1 MANLELL
8 SVRLDP
14 ETKRAI
20 EQLTVHHPY
29 WKRNAII
36 NQLLTT
42 LIRCADNQAI
52 WNMLSVTFAY
62 DKGYVVKF
70 QPDAEVLRQRSEKA
84 KSKSL

>member
-36 NQLLTT
+36 NQLLTA

-62 DKGYVVKF
+62 EKGYVVKF
-70 QPDAEVLRQRSEKA
+70 EPDAEVLRKRSKN
-84 KSKSL
+84 SKSE

>member
-8 SVRLDP
+8 SVRIDT

-42 LIRCADNQAI
+42 LIRCADNKAI

-62 DKGYVVKF
+62 EKGYVVKF
-70 QPDAEVLRQRSEKA
+70 EPDAEILRQRSKET
-84 KSKSL
+84 KSE

>member
-8 SVRLDP
+8 SVRIDP

-42 LIRCADNQAI
+42 LIRCADNKAI
-52 WNMLSVTFAY
+52 WNMLSVTFAFE
-62 DKGYVVKF
+62 KGYVVKF
-70 QPDAEVLRQRSEKA
+70 EPDAEVLRQRSKET
-84 KSKSL
+84 KSESI

>member
-8 SVRLDP
+8 SVRLDA

-42 LIRCADNQAI
+42 LIRCAGNQAI
-52 WNMLSVTFAY
+52 WDMLSVTFAY
-62 DKGYVVKF
+62 EKGYVVKF
-70 QPDAEVLRQRSEKA
+70 EPDAEVLRQRSKETE
-84 KSKSL
+84 SESI